1 MGNWNVRRRLLSK
14 ECIGPDMRVAVLSGK
29 GGTGKTT
36 VSTHLAALNPDALY
50 MDLDVEEPNGD
61 LFLKSEWIDEIPV
74 TVAYPVIDEDLC
86 TRCRK
91 CSTFCQFNAL
101 IVAPAMTIVLKEIC
115 HACGGCELVCP
126 EGAVSFG
133 ERPVGEI
140 LKGTAAT
147 GNPVISGAMTPGEY
161 SGVPV
166 IKKALTLTDGYHSVV
181 IDSPPGTSCTTVA
194 SLEGCDLALIV
205 TEPTPFALS
214 DMKMVVEML
223 GTMKMPM
230 AVVVNKTG
238 MGDDEV
244 YRYCRDEGIPV
255 YGEIPFSRELAEA
268 YAEGNMLNHISPE
281 IEKVLLG
288 VWDKVKAGGVKS

>member
-1 MGNWNVRRRLLSK
+1 
-14 ECIGPDMRVAVLSGK
+14 MRVAVLSGK

-74 TVAYPVIDEDLC
+74 TVSYPEVDEELC
-86 TRCRK
+86 THCRK
-91 CSTFCQFNAL
+91 CSVFCQFNAL

-115 HACGGCELVCP
+115 HACGGCAMVCP
-126 EGAVSFG
+126 EDAISYG

-140 LKGTAAT
+140 QKGTAVT
-147 GNPVISGAMTPGEY
+147 GNTVISGAMTPGEY

-166 IKKALTLTDGYHSVV
+166 IKKALTLAEEYDMTV

-223 GTMKMPM
+223 RTMDMSM
-230 AVVVNKTG
+230 AVIVNKTG
-238 MGDDEV
+238 LGDDEV
-244 YRYCRDEGIPV
+244 YGYCRDENIPV
-255 YGEIPFSRELAEA
+255 IGEIPFSRELAEA
-268 YAEGNMLNHISPE
+268 YAEGEMLSQMKPDIK
-281 IEKVLLG
+281 KVLEG
-288 VWDKVKAGGVKS
+288 VWERVQAESIK